1 MLSTILVWNF
11 MFMFLVVVICIAS
24 NPSPFF
30 GALSLLLAVAFIC
43 FNLVACGL
51 GYLALLLLLIYLG
64 GMVVV
69 FGYSAAFSSDLV
81 PEGFGDTSVSEFI
94 TVFITGLVI
103 SLVCMGPPAYTYGK
117 EGVASAKAFLVIQ
130 PDVGGVAM
138 FYGTGGML
146 IFYCGWVLFLT
157 LFVVLELIR
166 TRARGAMRQAK

>member
-1 MLSTILVWNF
+1 MVLVWSF

-30 GALSLLLAVAFIC
+30 GALSLLLAVGFIC
-43 FNLVACGL
+43 FNLVSCGL
-51 GYLALLLLLIYLG
+51 SYLALLLLLIYLG

-94 TVFITGLVI
+94 TLFIGGLVV
-103 SLVCMGPPAYTYGK
+103 SLLWMGPPVYMYAK
-117 EGVASAKAFLVIQ
+117 EGAASIKALLVTQ
-130 PDVGGVAM
+130 SDVGGVSM

-166 TRARGAMRQAK
+166 TRARGAMRQVK